1 MSDAILNCLNNYG
14 KIMIAKIKSAVVC
27 LSVAFLSACG
37 GGGGTSSPSSNP
49 SAALLAITPSNYA
62 GVATESVAGANG
74 TSDASSLGTNLVG
87 AQISQSGS
95 FGLKRVALST
105 ATTVLNNWAVF
116 NNPTIVGA
124 VTERTVNC
132 SGGGTVSASVN
143 DADNSSTATAGD
155 SISATFTSC
164 NESGLLVNGS
174 LSIVINSYSGNL
186 STSGSASL
194 TMVFNNITA
203 GSDAINGSLNLAVSQ
218 SSAASGSVTLTMPSL
233 AITSSGNSLTYTD
246 FNLTASDSGS
256 SVSLTMAGN
265 VSSSKYGGSVDI
277 STPTAMTIDSFNSV
291 TGTILMTGKNAT
303 KVRIAGQGTTSIL
316 IEADT
321 TGNGTYDTNTTVTL
335 ASLGL

>member
-1 MSDAILNCLNNYG
+1 
-14 KIMIAKIKSAVVC
+14 MIAKIKNTFVY
-27 LSVAFLSACG
+27 LSVALLSACG

-49 SAALLAITPSNYA
+49 SAALLAITPSNYVD
-62 GVATESVAGANG
+62 VATESVAGANG

-87 AQISQSGS
+87 AQISQFGS

-105 ATTVLNNWAVF
+105 ATTLLDNWAVF

-124 VTERTVNC
+124 VTQRTVNC

-143 DADNSSTATAGD
+143 DADDSSTANAGD

-174 LSIVINSYSGNL
+174 LSIIINSYSGNL
-186 STSGSASL
+186 STAGSASL
-194 TMVFNNITA
+194 TMAFNNITA
-203 GSDAINGSLNLAVSQ
+203 GSDAINGSLTLVASK
-218 SSAASGSVTLTMPSL
+218 SIGTSASVTLTMPSM

-265 VSSSKYGGSVDI
+265 VSSLKYGGSVDI
-277 STPTAMTIDSFNSV
+277 STPSTMTIDSSNRV
-291 TGTILMTGKNAT
+291 TGTILMAGKNGT
-303 KVRIAGQGTTSIL
+303 KARLVGQGTTSIL